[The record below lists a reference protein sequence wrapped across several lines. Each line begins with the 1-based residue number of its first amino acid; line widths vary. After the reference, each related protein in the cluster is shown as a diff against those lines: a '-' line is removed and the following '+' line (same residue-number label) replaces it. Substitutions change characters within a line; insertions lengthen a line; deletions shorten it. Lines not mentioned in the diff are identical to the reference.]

1 MNSLPKC
8 SLRWSGILRKSFF
21 PRGATVARCASVLA
35 LMLMQ
40 QVVAQ
45 SNLPVPRREE
55 ETPKELDVP
64 LPEYPSPVSLLQ
76 FPTNWTTNS
85 IFVDRKTLTVAE
97 DGVVRFALVVRS
109 ASGAETVSFEG
120 VRCATGER
128 RVFAYGRN
136 AADGGLWSPARGA
149 GWRPVTDSRV
159 NRHYYEFW
167 RDVFCDGNTIEPR
180 AEILKNI
187 ASGGRTRLRSLN

>member
-1 MNSLPKC
+1 MSSRPKC

-21 PRGATVARCASVLA
+21 PRGATVARCASILA

-40 QVVAQ
+40 QVLAQ
-45 SNLPVPRREE
+45 ANLPVPRREE
-55 ETPKELDVP
+55 ETPRELDVP
-64 LPEYPSPVSLLQ
+64 LPEYPSPASLLP

-85 IFVDRKTLTVAE
+85 IFVDRNSLNVAE

-120 VRCATGER
+120 IRCATGER

-136 AADGGLWSPARGA
+136 AADGGVWTPARGS
-149 GWRPVTDSRV
+149 GWRQIADSRV

-167 RDVFCDGNTIEPR
+167 RDVFCDGNSTESR
-180 AEILKNI
+180 AEILKHI
-187 ASGGRTRLRSLN
+187 ASGGRTRHRSLN